1 MPAGRRRSV
10 RHQRDP
16 ARRRYQKRTRQ
27 LHPGQGQPDRYAD
40 GDTERD
46 RDGLQGRLYRRDVA
60 SFRRNRGFHHRRSR
74 GRDQLRPDQNRFAG
88 ALRPHRQVQSA
99 AADRAGVGNA
109 SEICR
114 KSGAEG
120 AGIRLHHRFHTRY
133 QAGFQMRV
141 AHNTGLQLRSLIKK
155 NGELELSLRKIAPP
169 EPGPDEVVV
178 RVEAP
183 PINPS
188 DLGLFVGAADMTT
201 AKASGTKDAPVITAK
216 VPEAAMNAMAGRLDE
231 SMPVGNEGA
240 GVVVKTGSSD
250 AAKALMGKTVAM
262 IGGAM
267 YSQYRCLKVS
277 ECLPLP
283 VGITPAE
290 GASCFVNPLTALGMT
305 ETMRREGHKALV
317 HTAAASNL
325 GQMLNK
331 ICLKDGI
338 GLVNIVR
345 SQEQADILRKIGAK
359 YVVDSTSQTF
369 MDDLTKAL
377 VETGATLAFDAIGGG
392 KLAGQI
398 LTCME
403 IAANKTAKVYS
414 RYGSSVHKQVY
425 IYCGLATRP
434 IQLKPAFGMAFGLG
448 GWLLFSFLQKI
459 GPGEGAKLRQR
470 GAAELKTTLSSH
482 YTQVVSLQEA
492 LQLNHIAVYGKR
504 ATGEKYL
511 INPNKS

>member
-1 MPAGRRRSV
+1 MS
-10 RHQRDP
+10 
-16 ARRRYQKRTRQ
+16 
-27 LHPGQGQPDRYAD
+27 AD
-40 GDTERD
+40 T
-46 RDGLQGRLYRRDVA
+46 
-60 SFRRNRGFHHRRSR
+60 
-74 GRDQLRPDQNRFAG
+74 
-88 ALRPHRQVQSA
+88 
-99 AADRAGVGNA
+99 
-109 SEICR
+109 
-114 KSGAEG
+114 K
-120 AGIRLHHRFHTRY
+120 
-133 QAGFQMRV
+133 
-141 AHNTGLQLRSLIKK
+141 TGLQLRSLIKK
-155 NGELELSLRKIAPP
+155 SGELEISLANVPTP

-178 RVEAP
+178 RVEAS

-188 DLGLFVGAADMTT
+188 DLGLLIGAADTTT
-201 AKASGTKDAPVITAK
+201 ARASGTKDSPIITAK
-216 VPEAAMNAMAGRLDE
+216 IPEAGMKAMAGRLDE

-240 GVVVKTGSSD
+240 GVVIKTGSSD

-267 YSQYRCLKVS
+267 YAQYRCLKVN

-283 VGITPAE
+283 AGTTPAE

-345 SQEQADILRKIGAK
+345 SKEQAEILHAIGAR
-359 YVVDSTSQTF
+359 YVVDSTAATF

-392 KLAGQI
+392 KLVGQI

-403 IAANKTAKVYS
+403 TAINKTAKVYS
-414 RYGSSVHKQVY
+414 RYGSSVQKQVY
-425 IYCGLATRP
+425 IYGGLDTRP
-434 IQLKPAFGMAFGLG
+434 TELNRAFGMAWGIG
-448 GWLLFSFLQKI
+448 GWLLTPFLMKI
-459 GPGEGAKLRQR
+459 GAAEGAKLRQR
-470 GAAELKTTLSSH
+470 VVDELKTTFASH
-482 YTQVVSLQEA
+482 YTQVVSLQVT
-492 LQLNHIAVYGKR
+492 LQLNHIAVYARR

-511 INPNKS
+511 INPNKG

>member
-1 MPAGRRRSV
+1 MS
-10 RHQRDP
+10 
-16 ARRRYQKRTRQ
+16 
-27 LHPGQGQPDRYAD
+27 AD
-40 GDTERD
+40 G
-46 RDGLQGRLYRRDVA
+46 
-60 SFRRNRGFHHRRSR
+60 
-74 GRDQLRPDQNRFAG
+74 
-88 ALRPHRQVQSA
+88 
-99 AADRAGVGNA
+99 
-109 SEICR
+109 
-114 KSGAEG
+114 K
-120 AGIRLHHRFHTRY
+120 
-133 QAGFQMRV
+133 
-141 AHNTGLQLRSLIKK
+141 TGLQLRSLIK
-155 NGELELSLRKIAPP
+155 NSGELEISLANVPTP

-178 RVEAP
+178 RVEAS

-188 DLGLFVGAADMTT
+188 DLGLLVGAADMAT
-201 AKASGTKDAPVITAK
+201 AKASGTKEAPVITAK
-216 VPEAAMNAMAGRLDE
+216 VPEAAMRAMAGRLDE

-240 GVVVKTGSSD
+240 GIVIKTGSSD

-267 YSQYRCLKVS
+267 YAQYRRLRVA

-283 VGITPAE
+283 AGITPAE

-345 SQEQADILRKIGAK
+345 SQKQADILRKIGAK
-359 YVVDSTSQTF
+359 YVVDSTSPTF
-369 MDDLTKAL
+369 TDDLTKAL

-392 KLAGQI
+392 KLASQI

-425 IYCGLATRP
+425 IYGGLDLRP
-434 IQLKPAFGMAFGLG
+434 TGLNPAFGMAWGG
-448 GWLLFSFLQKI
+448 GWLPADSV
-459 GPGEGAKLRQR
+459 PAKNRAGRRCEAARAGGGRTQDDVRQSLHAGGVAAG
-470 GAAELKTTLSSH
+470 GAAVES
-482 YTQVVSLQEA
+482 
-492 LQLNHIAVYGKR
+492 
-504 ATGEKYL
+504 
-511 INPNKS
+511 

>member
-1 MPAGRRRSV
+1 MSV
-10 RHQRDP
+10 DH
-16 ARRRYQKRTRQ
+16 
-27 LHPGQGQPDRYAD
+27 
-40 GDTERD
+40 
-46 RDGLQGRLYRRDVA
+46 
-60 SFRRNRGFHHRRSR
+60 
-74 GRDQLRPDQNRFAG
+74 
-88 ALRPHRQVQSA
+88 
-99 AADRAGVGNA
+99 
-109 SEICR
+109 
-114 KSGAEG
+114 KS
-120 AGIRLHHRFHTRY
+120 
-133 QAGFQMRV
+133 
-141 AHNTGLQLRSLIKK
+141 GLQLRSLITK
-155 NGELELSLRKIAPP
+155 NGELELSLKEIATP

-178 RVEAP
+178 RVEAS

-188 DLGLFVGAADMTT
+188 DLGLLVGAADMAT
-201 AKASGTKDAPVITAK
+201 AKASGTKDSPVITAK
-216 VPEAAMNAMAGRLDE
+216 VPEAAMRAMAGRLDE

-250 AAKALMGKTVAM
+250 AAKALMGKTVAVA
-262 IGGAM
+262 GGAM

-277 ECLPLP
+277 DCLPLP
-283 VGITPAE
+283 AGITPAE

-359 YVVDSTSQTF
+359 YVVDSTSPTF

-425 IYCGLATRP
+425 IYGALDTRP
-434 IQLKPAFGMAFGLG
+434 TELNRAFGMSWGVG
-448 GWLLFSFLQKI
+448 GWLLTPFLQKI
-459 GPGEGAKLRQR
+459 GLAEITRLRQR
-470 GAAELKTTLSSH
+470 VAAELKTTFASH
-482 YTQVVSLQEA
+482 YTQVVSLPEV
-492 LQLNHIAVYGKR
+492 LQLSNIAVYNKR
-504 ATGEKYL
+504 ATGEKFL
-511 INPNKS
+511 INPNKGG

>member
-1 MPAGRRRSV
+1 MSS
-10 RHQRDP
+10 
-16 ARRRYQKRTRQ
+16 
-27 LHPGQGQPDRYAD
+27 
-40 GDTERD
+40 DT
-46 RDGLQGRLYRRDVA
+46 
-60 SFRRNRGFHHRRSR
+60 
-74 GRDQLRPDQNRFAG
+74 
-88 ALRPHRQVQSA
+88 
-99 AADRAGVGNA
+99 
-109 SEICR
+109 
-114 KSGAEG
+114 K
-120 AGIRLHHRFHTRY
+120 
-133 QAGFQMRV
+133 
-141 AHNTGLQLRSLIKK
+141 TGLQLRSLIK
-155 NGELELSLRKIAPP
+155 NSGELELSLAEVPTP

-178 RVEAP
+178 RVEAS

-188 DLGLFVGAADMTT
+188 DLGLLVGAADMTT

-216 VPEAAMNAMAGRLDE
+216 VPEAAMKAMAGRLDE

-240 GVVVKTGSSD
+240 GVVIKTGSSD
-250 AAKALMGKTVAM
+250 AAKALMGKTVSI

-267 YSQYRCLKVS
+267 YTQYRTMKVRDVM
-277 ECLPLP
+277 ELPA
-283 VGITPAE
+283 GTTAAE
-290 GASCFVNPLTALGMT
+290 GASCFVNPLTALGMV

-345 SQEQADILRKIGAK
+345 SSEQADILRKIGAK
-359 YVVDSTSQTF
+359 YIVDSTSPSF
-369 MDDLTKAL
+369 MDDLTRAL
-377 VETGATLAFDAIGGG
+377 AETGATLAFDAIGGG

-425 IYCGLATRP
+425 IYGSLDPSPVELNR
-434 IQLKPAFGMAFGLG
+434 AFGMAWGVG
-448 GWLLFSFLQKI
+448 GWLLTPFLQKI
-459 GPGEGAKLRQR
+459 GPAEGQKLRQR
-470 GAAELKTTLSSH
+470 VVAELKTTFASH

-511 INPNKS
+511 INPSKGG